1 MNFIKRILSDGLL
14 ASKKSLLILGPRQT
28 GKSTLLGQIFPNAL
42 KINLAHEGEYLD
54 YAADPRR
61 LEQRINPKNRDQ
73 IVFIDEVQR
82 LPSLLNT
89 IQKLIDDRGGPRFIL
104 TGSSARKLRR
114 GQANLLPGRIHAF
127 AMGPLVAAE
136 LNYQADENALMA
148 FGSLPGIY
156 TEDSERDKIK
166 TLSSYAAT
174 YLKEEIQ
181 AEALTRNIEGFA
193 RFLKFAAVTSSQFL
207 DIQKLA
213 KQAQVNH
220 QTARRFFEILEDTLI
235 VHRLEA
241 FAKSTRTRLVQHPR
255 YFFFDT
261 GVLNGLLGNFIVS
274 DDRKG
279 TLFETLVVTQILHS
293 ISARDEIGVRLSS
306 YRTEHGAEVYL
317 IIERPTETIA
327 LEIKATRNI
336 GDSDLTGLAS
346 FARYY
351 GKPHRAIVAYQG
363 TERLHRDGIEI
374 MPWQDMLKDCG
385 F

>member
-1 MNFIKRILSDGLL
+1 M
-14 ASKKSLLILGPRQT
+14 
-28 GKSTLLGQIFPNAL
+28 
-42 KINLAHEGEYLD
+42 
-54 YAADPRR
+54 
-61 LEQRINPKNRDQ
+61 
-73 IVFIDEVQR
+73 
-82 LPSLLNT
+82 
-89 IQKLIDDRGGPRFIL
+89 
-104 TGSSARKLRR
+104 
-114 GQANLLPGRIHAF
+114 LPGRIHAF

-136 LNYQADENALMA
+136 LNYQANENALMA

-213 KQAQVNH
+213 IQAQVNH

-306 YRTEHGAEVYL
+306 YRTEHGAEVDL